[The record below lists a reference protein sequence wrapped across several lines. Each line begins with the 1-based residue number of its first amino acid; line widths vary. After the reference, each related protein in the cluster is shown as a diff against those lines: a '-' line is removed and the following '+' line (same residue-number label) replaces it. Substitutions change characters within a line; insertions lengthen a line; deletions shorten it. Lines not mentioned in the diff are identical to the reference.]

1 MSVVQL
7 FSGAASRNVS
17 PKPDEGTYLVMFSES
32 EHLSL
37 GLLMNRKM
45 GEGEDVF
52 KDCALQANRK
62 ACSLALHFSAEQAA
76 FMHIDKIR
84 NQGGNGF
91 TYKLRQENE
100 PEVVR
105 DNLWDI
111 YDIARDRINIML
123 GEPLFDEALH
133 AERRPT
139 SHLHIVSP

>member
-1 MSVVQL
+1 MSVIQL
-7 FSGAASRNVS
+7 FSGAASLDET
-17 PKPDEGTYLVMFSES
+17 PKPDEGTYLTMFTES

-45 GEGEDVF
+45 GEGEDLF
-52 KDCALQANRK
+52 KDCELQANRNV
-62 ACSLALHFSAEQAA
+62 ASLALRFSAEQAA

-84 NQGGNGF
+84 NRGGNEF

-100 PEVVR
+100 AEVVC
-105 DNLWDI
+105 DNLWDV
-111 YDIARDRINIML
+111 YDIARDRISIML

-133 AERRPT
+133 TERQSP